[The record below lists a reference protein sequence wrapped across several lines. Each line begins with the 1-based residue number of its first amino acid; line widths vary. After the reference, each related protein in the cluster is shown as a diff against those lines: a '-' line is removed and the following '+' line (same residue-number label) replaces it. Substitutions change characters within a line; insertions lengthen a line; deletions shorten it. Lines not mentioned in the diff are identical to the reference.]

1 MLAALPR
8 QVPYGPMDAEELIRR
23 LAAAL
28 AIGLLVGTERHWRE
42 RQEAAG
48 RRTAGVRT
56 FALTGLLGGVMAV
69 LALALGQPG
78 GALLLGFGL
87 AALLGAQLPFALR
100 EADAENKVSATGLV
114 AALGTYSLGAMAVL
128 GDMAVAGAAAV
139 AMTAILAARESLHEL
154 MTRITWAELRS
165 ALVLLSMTLLVMPL
179 VPDEP
184 IGLLGGLNP
193 SKIWG
198 LAVLLAAISY
208 LGYLAVRLM
217 GPERGLV
224 LSGAA
229 GGLVSST
236 AVAISNARAA
246 AEGGAALALAAGALI
261 AGAVSCLRTIAIVF
275 FIASDVAWLL
285 VLPLGV
291 AALGMTLAGL
301 ALARRANAA
310 GPPAAPPE
318 NPFELAAVLKIAL
331 LLAAVALAS
340 RLAAE
345 KLGSAAVLAVAALT
359 GLADVDA
366 VALSVPL
373 LAPTTLSLQTAAQAV
388 LAAVGVNICAKA
400 AYALVLGGGRF
411 GTVYAALSVAAGTA
425 GAAIHFLI

>member
-1 MLAALPR
+1 
-8 QVPYGPMDAEELIRR
+8 MDAEELIRR

-128 GDMAVAGAAAV
+128 GDMAAAGAAAV

-373 LAPTTLSLQTAAQAV
+373 LAPATLSLQTAAQAV

>member
-87 AALLGAQLPFALR
+87 AALLAAQLPFALR

-198 LAVLLAAISY
+198 LAILLAAISY
-208 LGYLAVRLM
+208 LGHLAVRLM

-261 AGAVSCLRTIAIVF
+261 AGAVSCLRTVAIVF

-373 LAPTTLSLQTAAQAV
+373 LAPATLSLQTAAQAV

-400 AYALVLGGGRF
+400 TYALVLGGGRF

>member
-1 MLAALPR
+1 
-8 QVPYGPMDAEELIRR
+8 MDAEELIRR

-87 AALLGAQLPFALR
+87 AALLAAQLPFALR

-128 GDMAVAGAAAV
+128 ADMAVAGAAAV

-184 IGLLGGLNP
+184 IDLLGGLNP

-198 LAVLLAAISY
+198 LAILLAAISY

-331 LLAAVALAS
+331 LLAVVALAS

-373 LAPTTLSLQTAAQAV
+373 LAPATLSLQTAAQAV

-411 GTVYAALSVAAGTA
+411 GTVYAALSVAAGAAGAA
-425 GAAIHFLI
+425 GAAIHFFI

>member
-1 MLAALPR
+1 
-8 QVPYGPMDAEELIRR
+8 MDAEELIRR

-87 AALLGAQLPFALR
+87 AALLAAQLPFALR

>member
-1 MLAALPR
+1 
-8 QVPYGPMDAEELIRR
+8 MDAEELIRR

-56 FALTGLLGGVMAV
+56 FALTGLLGGVIAV
-69 LALALGQPG
+69 LASGLGQNG

-87 AALLGAQLPFALR
+87 AALLAAQLPFALR

-114 AALGTYSLGAMAVL
+114 AALGTYSLGALAVL

-139 AMTAILAARESLHEL
+139 AMTAILAARDSLHGL

-184 IGLLGGLNP
+184 IALLGGLNP
-193 SKIWG
+193 GKIWR
-198 LAVLLAAISY
+198 LAILLAAISY

-236 AVAISNARAA
+236 AVTLSNARAA
-246 AEGGAALALAAGALI
+246 SEGGAALALAAGALI
-261 AGAVSCLRTIAIVF
+261 AGAVSCLRTIGIVL
-275 FIASDVAWLL
+275 FIAPAVAALL
-285 VLPLGV
+285 FAPLGA
-291 AALGMTLAGL
+291 AALGMALAGL
-301 ALARRANAA
+301 ALARRANAD
-310 GPPAAPPE
+310 GEPAAAPE

-331 LLAAVALAS
+331 LLAVVALTS
-340 RLAAE
+340 KLSAE
-345 KLGSAAVLAVAALT
+345 KLGPTAVLAVSALT

-373 LAPTTLSLQTAAQAV
+373 LAPATLSLEVAAQAV
-388 LAAVGVNICAKA
+388 LAAVGMNICAKA
-400 AYALVLGGGRF
+400 AYAMILGGGRF
-411 GTVYAALSVAAGTA
+411 GLTYAALSLAA
-425 GAAIHFLI
+425 GAAGAATLFLL

>member
-1 MLAALPR
+1 MLSHLAPDEA
-8 QVPYGPMDAEELIRR
+8 MDAEELIRR

-56 FALTGLLGGVMAV
+56 FALTGLLGGVIAV
-69 LALALGQPG
+69 LASGLGQNG

-87 AALLGAQLPFALR
+87 AALLAAQLPFALR

-114 AALGTYSLGAMAVL
+114 AALGTYSLGALAVL

-139 AMTAILAARESLHEL
+139 AMTAILAARDSLHGL

-184 IGLLGGLNP
+184 IALLGGLNP
-193 SKIWG
+193 GKIWR
-198 LAVLLAAISY
+198 LAILLAAISY

-236 AVAISNARAA
+236 AVTLSNARAA
-246 AEGGAALALAAGALI
+246 SEGGAAVALAAGALI
-261 AGAVSCLRTIAIVF
+261 AGAVSCLRTIGIVL
-275 FIASDVAWLL
+275 FIAPAVAALL
-285 VLPLGV
+285 FAPLGV
-291 AALGMTLAGL
+291 AALGMALAGL
-301 ALARRANAA
+301 ALARRANAD
-310 GPPAAPPE
+310 GEPAAAPE

-331 LLAAVALAS
+331 LLAVVALTS
-340 RLAAE
+340 KLAAE
-345 KLGSAAVLAVAALT
+345 KLGPTAVLAVSALT

-373 LAPTTLSLQTAAQAV
+373 LAPATLSLEVAAQAV
-388 LAAVGVNICAKA
+388 LAAVGMNICAKA
-400 AYALVLGGGRF
+400 AYAMILGGGRF
-411 GTVYAALSVAAGTA
+411 GLTYAALSLAA
-425 GAAIHFLI
+425 GAAGAATLFLL

>member
-1 MLAALPR
+1 M
-8 QVPYGPMDAEELIRR
+8 PYGPMDAEELIRR

-246 AEGGAALALAAGALI
+246 AAGGAALALAAGALI
-261 AGAVSCLRTIAIVF
+261 AGAVSCLRTVAIVF

-373 LAPTTLSLQTAAQAV
+373 LAPATLSLQTAAQAV

>member
-1 MLAALPR
+1 
-8 QVPYGPMDAEELIRR
+8 MDAEELIRR

-87 AALLGAQLPFALR
+87 AALLAAQLPFALR

-128 GDMAVAGAAAV
+128 GDMAAAGAAAV

-373 LAPTTLSLQTAAQAV
+373 LAPATLSLQTAAQAV

-400 AYALVLGGGRF
+400 TYALVLGGGRF

>member
-1 MLAALPR
+1 
-8 QVPYGPMDAEELIRR
+8 MDAEELIRR

-87 AALLGAQLPFALR
+87 GALLAAQLPFALR

-128 GDMAVAGAAAV
+128 ADMAVAGAAAV

-217 GPERGLV
+217 GAERGLV

-261 AGAVSCLRTIAIVF
+261 AGAVSCLRTVAIVF

-373 LAPTTLSLQTAAQAV
+373 LAPATLSLQTAAQAV

>member
-1 MLAALPR
+1 
-8 QVPYGPMDAEELIRR
+8 MDAEELIRR

-128 GDMAVAGAAAV
+128 ADMAVAGAAAV

-261 AGAVSCLRTIAIVF
+261 AGAVSCLRTVAIVF

-373 LAPTTLSLQTAAQAV
+373 LAPATLSLQTAAQAV

>member
-1 MLAALPR
+1 M
-8 QVPYGPMDAEELIRR
+8 PYGGMDAEELIRR

-184 IGLLGGLNP
+184 IALLGGLNP

-198 LAVLLAAISY
+198 LAILLAAISY

-373 LAPTTLSLQTAAQAV
+373 LAPATLSLQTAAQAV

>member
-1 MLAALPR
+1 
-8 QVPYGPMDAEELIRR
+8 MDAEELIRR

-261 AGAVSCLRTIAIVF
+261 AGAVSCLRTVAIVF

-373 LAPTTLSLQTAAQAV
+373 LAPATLSLQTAAQAV

-400 AYALVLGGGRF
+400 TYALVLGGGRF

>member
-1 MLAALPR
+1 MLATLPR
-8 QVPYGPMDAEELIRR
+8 LAPYAAMDAEELIRR

-42 RQEAAG
+42 RQEAPG

-56 FALTGLLGGVMAV
+56 FALTGLFGGVMAV
-69 LALALGQPG
+69 LAVSLGQNG

-87 AALLGAQLPFALR
+87 AALLAAQLPFALR

-139 AMTAILAARESLHEL
+139 AMTAILASRESLHGL
-154 MTRITWAELRS
+154 MVRITWPELRS

-184 IGLLGGLNP
+184 IALLGGLNP
-193 SKIWG
+193 AKIWR
-198 LAVLLAAISY
+198 LAILLAAISY

-246 AEGGAALALAAGALI
+246 SEGGAALALAAGALI
-261 AGAVSCLRTIAIVF
+261 AGAVSCLRTVAIVF
-275 FIASDVAWLL
+275 FIAPDVAWLL
-285 VLPLGV
+285 ALPLGV

-331 LLAAVALAS
+331 LLAVVALAS

-373 LAPTTLSLQTAAQAV
+373 LAPATLSLEVAAQAV

-411 GTVYAALSVAAGTA
+411 GAVYAALSVAAGAA

>member
-1 MLAALPR
+1 
-8 QVPYGPMDAEELIRR
+8 MDAEELIRR

-87 AALLGAQLPFALR
+87 AALLAAQLPFALR

-373 LAPTTLSLQTAAQAV
+373 LAPATLSLQTAAQAV

>member
-1 MLAALPR
+1 M
-8 QVPYGPMDAEELIRR
+8 PYGPMDAEELIRR

-261 AGAVSCLRTIAIVF
+261 AGAVSCLRTVAIVF

-373 LAPTTLSLQTAAQAV
+373 LAPATLSLQTAAQAV

-400 AYALVLGGGRF
+400 TYALVLGGGRF

>member
-1 MLAALPR
+1 MAPYAA
-8 QVPYGPMDAEELIRR
+8 MSTEELLHR

-56 FALTGLLGGVMAV
+56 FALTGLFGGVMAV
-69 LALALGQPG
+69 LAASLGQNG

-87 AALLGAQLPFALR
+87 AALLAAQLPFALR
-100 EADAENKVSATGLV
+100 EADAENKVSATSLV

-139 AMTAILAARESLHEL
+139 AMTAILASRESLYGL
-154 MTRITWAELRS
+154 MVRITWPELRS

-184 IGLLGGLNP
+184 IALLGGLNP
-193 SKIWG
+193 AKIWR
-198 LAVLLAAISY
+198 LAILLAAISY

-246 AEGGAALALAAGALI
+246 AAGGAALALAAGALI
-261 AGAVSCLRTIAIVF
+261 AGAVSCLRTVAIVF
-275 FIASDVAWLL
+275 FIARDVAWLL
-285 VLPLGV
+285 ALPLGV

-331 LLAAVALAS
+331 LLAVVALAS

-373 LAPTTLSLQTAAQAV
+373 LAPATLSLEVAAQAV

-411 GTVYAALSVAAGTA
+411 GAVYAALSVAAGAA

>member
-1 MLAALPR
+1 
-8 QVPYGPMDAEELIRR
+8 MDAEELIRR

-42 RQEAAG
+42 RQEAEG

-56 FALTGLLGGVMAV
+56 FALTGLFGGVIAA
-69 LALALGQPG
+69 LALALGETG

-87 AALLGAQLPFALR
+87 AALLAAQLPFALR
-100 EADAENKVSATGLV
+100 EADAENKVSATSLV
-114 AALGTYSLGAMAVL
+114 SALGTYSLGALAVM

-139 AMTAILAARESLHEL
+139 AMTAILAARESLHGL
-154 MTRITWAELRS
+154 MARITWAELRS

-184 IGLLGGLNP
+184 IALLGGLNP
-193 SKIWG
+193 GKIWR
-198 LAVLLAAISY
+198 LAILLAAISY

-236 AVAISNARAA
+236 AVALSNARAA
-246 AEGGAALALAAGALI
+246 SKGGAAVALAAGALI
-261 AGAVSCLRTIAIVF
+261 AAAVSCLRTIGIVL
-275 FIASDVAWLL
+275 FIAPAVAALL
-285 VLPLGV
+285 FAPLGV
-291 AALGMTLAGL
+291 AALGMALAGL
-301 ALARRANAA
+301 ALARRANAD
-310 GPPAAPPE
+310 GEPAAAPG
-318 NPFELAAVLKIAL
+318 NPFELAAVLKVAL
-331 LLAAVALAS
+331 LLAVVALTS
-340 RLAAE
+340 KLAAE
-345 KLGSAAVLAVAALT
+345 KLGPTAVLAVSALT

-373 LAPTTLSLQTAAQAV
+373 LAPATLSLEVAAQAV
-388 LAAVGVNICAKA
+388 LAAVGMNICAKA
-400 AYALVLGGGRF
+400 AYAMILGGGRF
-411 GTVYAALSVAAGTA
+411 GLTYAALSLAA
-425 GAAIHFLI
+425 GAAGAAALLLF

>member
-1 MLAALPR
+1 
-8 QVPYGPMDAEELIRR
+8 MDAEELIRR

-87 AALLGAQLPFALR
+87 AALLAAQLPFALR

-128 GDMAVAGAAAV
+128 ADIAVAGAAAV

-261 AGAVSCLRTIAIVF
+261 AGAVSCLRTVAIVF

-373 LAPTTLSLQTAAQAV
+373 LAPATLSLQTAAQAV

>member
-1 MLAALPR
+1 
-8 QVPYGPMDAEELIRR
+8 MDAEELIRR

-373 LAPTTLSLQTAAQAV
+373 LAPATLSLQTAAQAV

>member
-87 AALLGAQLPFALR
+87 AALLAAQLPFALR

-128 GDMAVAGAAAV
+128 ADIAVAGAAAV

-184 IGLLGGLNP
+184 IALLGGLNP

-198 LAVLLAAISY
+198 LAILLAAISY

-261 AGAVSCLRTIAIVF
+261 AGAVSCLRTVAIVF
-275 FIASDVAWLL
+275 FIASDVARLL

-373 LAPTTLSLQTAAQAV
+373 LAPATLSLQTAAQAV

>member
-1 MLAALPR
+1 
-8 QVPYGPMDAEELIRR
+8 MDAEELIRR

-56 FALTGLLGGVMAV
+56 FALTGLLGGVIAV
-69 LALALGQPG
+69 LASGLGQNG

-87 AALLGAQLPFALR
+87 AALLAAQLPFALR

-114 AALGTYSLGAMAVL
+114 AALGTYSLGALAVL

-139 AMTAILAARESLHEL
+139 AMTAILAARDSLHGL

-184 IGLLGGLNP
+184 IALLGGLNP
-193 SKIWG
+193 GKIWR
-198 LAVLLAAISY
+198 LAILLAAISY

-236 AVAISNARAA
+236 AVALSNARAA
-246 AEGGAALALAAGALI
+246 SKGGAAVALAAGALI
-261 AGAVSCLRTIAIVF
+261 AGAVSCLRTIGIVL
-275 FIASDVAWLL
+275 FIAPAVAALL
-285 VLPLGV
+285 FAPLGV
-291 AALGMTLAGL
+291 AALGMALAGL
-301 ALARRANAA
+301 ALARRANADGA
-310 GPPAAPPE
+310 PAAAPE

-331 LLAAVALAS
+331 LLAVVALTS
-340 RLAAE
+340 KLAAE
-345 KLGSAAVLAVAALT
+345 KLGPTAVLAVSALT

-373 LAPTTLSLQTAAQAV
+373 LAPATLSLEVAAQAV
-388 LAAVGVNICAKA
+388 LAAVGMNICAKA
-400 AYALVLGGGRF
+400 AYAMILGGGRF
-411 GTVYAALSVAAGTA
+411 GLTYAALSLAA
-425 GAAIHFLI
+425 GAAGALTLFLL

>member
-1 MLAALPR
+1 
-8 QVPYGPMDAEELIRR
+8 MDAEELIRR

-373 LAPTTLSLQTAAQAV
+373 LAPATLSLQTAAQAV

-400 AYALVLGGGRF
+400 TYALVLGGGRF

>member
-1 MLAALPR
+1 
-8 QVPYGPMDAEELIRR
+8 
-23 LAAAL
+23 
-28 AIGLLVGTERHWRE
+28 
-42 RQEAAG
+42 
-48 RRTAGVRT
+48 
-56 FALTGLLGGVMAV
+56 
-69 LALALGQPG
+69 
-78 GALLLGFGL
+78 
-87 AALLGAQLPFALR
+87 
-100 EADAENKVSATGLV
+100 
-114 AALGTYSLGAMAVL
+114 MAVL
-128 GDMAVAGAAAV
+128 GDMAAAGAAAV

-184 IGLLGGLNP
+184 IALLGGLNP

-198 LAVLLAAISY
+198 LAILLAAISY

-246 AEGGAALALAAGALI
+246 AEGGVALALAAGALI
-261 AGAVSCLRTIAIVF
+261 AGAVSCLRTVAIVF

-373 LAPTTLSLQTAAQAV
+373 LAPATLSLQTAAQAV

-411 GTVYAALSVAAGTA
+411 GTVYAALSVSAGAA

>member
-1 MLAALPR
+1 
-8 QVPYGPMDAEELIRR
+8 MDAEELIRR

-28 AIGLLVGTERHWRE
+28 AIGLLVGTQRHWRE

-56 FALTGLLGGVMAV
+56 FALTGLLGGVIAV
-69 LALALGQPG
+69 LASGLGQNG

-87 AALLGAQLPFALR
+87 AALLAAQLPFALR
-100 EADAENKVSATGLV
+100 EADAENNVSATSLV
-114 AALGTYSLGAMAVL
+114 AALGTYSLGALAVL

-139 AMTAILAARESLHEL
+139 AMTAILAARESLHGL

-184 IGLLGGLNP
+184 IALLGGLNP
-193 SKIWG
+193 GKIWR
-198 LAVLLAAISY
+198 LAILLAAISY

-236 AVAISNARAA
+236 AVTLSNARAA
-246 AEGGAALALAAGALI
+246 SEGGAAVALAAGALI
-261 AGAVSCLRTIAIVF
+261 AGAVSCLRTIGVVL
-275 FIASDVAWLL
+275 FIAPAVAALL
-285 VLPLGV
+285 FAPLGA
-291 AALGMTLAGL
+291 AALGMALAGL
-301 ALARRANAA
+301 ALARRANAD
-310 GPPAAPPE
+310 GEPAAAPE

-331 LLAAVALAS
+331 LLAVVALTS
-340 RLAAE
+340 KLSAE
-345 KLGSAAVLAVAALT
+345 KLGPTAVLAVSALT

-373 LAPTTLSLQTAAQAV
+373 LAPATLSLEVAAQAV
-388 LAAVGVNICAKA
+388 LAAVGMNICAKA
-400 AYALVLGGGRF
+400 AYAMILGGGRF
-411 GTVYAALSVAAGTA
+411 GLTYAALSLAA
-425 GAAIHFLI
+425 GAAGAATLLLL

>member
-1 MLAALPR
+1 
-8 QVPYGPMDAEELIRR
+8 MDAEELIRR

-87 AALLGAQLPFALR
+87 AALLAAQLPFALR

-128 GDMAVAGAAAV
+128 ADMAVAGAAAV

-198 LAVLLAAISY
+198 LAILLAAISY

-246 AEGGAALALAAGALI
+246 AEGGAALALAVGALI
-261 AGAVSCLRTIAIVF
+261 AGAVSCLRTVAIVF

-373 LAPTTLSLQTAAQAV
+373 LAPATLSLQTAAQAV

-411 GTVYAALSVAAGTA
+411 GTVYAALSVSAGAA